1 MSAPVR
7 EPAEGPS
14 KDGLLDY
21 APKKIRHPES
31 DPIPGAS
38 VKGDAAPPSAAPEA
52 AEPPWK
58 RSRQREA
65 FAGDGARAARR
76 NKLALAPERLPEPPP
91 PRPAAPKHVAALRFA
106 GLAVLT
112 SYCAAAYHLGT

>member
-7 EPAEGPS
+7 EPTDGPS

-38 VKGDAAPPSAAPEA
+38 VKGDAAPPSAAPES

-65 FAGDGARAARR
+65 FAGDSVSAARR
-76 NKLALAPERLPEPPP
+76 NKLALAPDRLPDPPP
-91 PRPAAPKHVAALRFA
+91 PRPAGAKYWLAGRLPGAGLGKAVGALRSHI
-106 GLAVLT
+106 G
-112 SYCAAAYHLGT
+112 